1 MDAEDTQDQ
10 QEDQQTGGE
19 AGEQDDGS
27 FYLPQNMLGG
37 KTCKAGDKITLEVVG
52 TDDEGDV
59 EVKLAGVEGDSY
71 GKKSSFADDMK
82 AAMTGRAGTTGPMQ
96 S

>member
-1 MDAEDTQDQ
+1 MDAEN
-10 QEDQQTGGE
+10 
-19 AGEQDDGS
+19 QDDQGQDSSDPGSQEQGS
-27 FYLPQNMLGG
+27 FYLPQSFLNG

-59 EVKLAGVEGDSY
+59 EVKMADYGSGDS
-71 GKKSSFADDMK
+71 GSGSGSMADEIK
-82 AAMTGRAGTTGPMQ
+82 TAMQG